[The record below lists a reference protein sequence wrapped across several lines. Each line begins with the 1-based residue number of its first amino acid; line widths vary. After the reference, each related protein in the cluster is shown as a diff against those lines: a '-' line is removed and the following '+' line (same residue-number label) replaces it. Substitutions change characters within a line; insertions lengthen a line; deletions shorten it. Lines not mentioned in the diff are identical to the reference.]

1 MDDQTASVVAI
12 VVLLVVLVA
21 LIKGA
26 IKTFQRNW
34 IAALL
39 LLLVLTPIW
48 AIWAFVELFTGP
60 INKAPAQ
67 PTSNTQSVNV
77 TLVNQTDGTTRRIDG
92 IQSDEYTNVIDAR
105 VVNDESAL
113 DQPSASL
120 QKDDTKECPFCAE
133 TVRRNAVV
141 CRYCNRDI

>member
-1 MDDQTASVVAI
+1 MDDQTASVIAI

-92 IQSDEYTNVIDAR
+92 IQSDEYRNVIDAR
-105 VVNDESAL
+105 VVNEESAL

>member
-1 MDDQTASVVAI
+1 MDDQTASAIAI

-92 IQSDEYTNVIDAR
+92 IQSDEYRNVIDAR
-105 VVNDESAL
+105 VVNDESASN
-113 DQPSASL
+113 QPSASL
-120 QKDDTKECPFCAE
+120 QKDDTKECSFCAE